1 MTLRIRTPLLVSA
14 AVIAL
19 AACAPVPGAAGLGSL
34 NKTGGTVTV
43 KRVVDGDTFV
53 LADGRR
59 VRLAGINAPE
69 VDACFG
75 SQATNALRAA
85 VEGKAVRLEL
95 GEKATIDKY
104 GRTLAY
110 VWRGPVLENEAL
122 VRAGDAREQYYGDN
136 AKYRGRYLAA
146 QAQAKTAHLG
156 LWGACP
162 TSGGSSTAPATGSG
176 SVYYAN
182 CTAVRAA
189 GKAPLLRGQ
198 PGYRDALDGDHDG
211 IACE

>member
-1 MTLRIRTPLLVSA
+1 MTLRIRIPLLVSA
-14 AVIAL
+14 AVVAL
-19 AACAPVPGAAGLGSL
+19 AACAPVPGAPGLGSL
-34 NKTGGTVTV
+34 NTSGSTSTVQ
-43 KRVVDGDTFV
+43 RVIDGDTFV
-53 LADGRR
+53 LADGRH

-75 SQATNALRAA
+75 PQATGALRAA

-95 GEKATIDKY
+95 GEKAATDIY

-110 VWRGPVLENEAL
+110 VWRGSVLENEAL

-136 AKYRGRYLAA
+136 AKYRARYLTA
-146 QAQAKTAHLG
+146 QAQAQAAHLG

-162 TSGGSSTAPATGSG
+162 TSGTGGTAPASGSG

-182 CTAVRAA
+182 CAAVRTA